1 MEKINLFSVY
11 PGDDDDMEKFVSG
24 SLSEEDQNREN
35 KALLYWLTTSSV
47 ATAYSYTQTFTI
59 ASLICSPS
67 GFTVTECKSL

>member
-1 MEKINLFSVY
+1 MEKMSLFSVY
-11 PGDDDDMEKFVSG
+11 PEDDDDLEKSVSG

-67 GFTVTECKSL
+67 GYTVTECKSL

>member
-1 MEKINLFSVY
+1 MFSVSSE
-11 PGDDDDMEKFVSG
+11 DDDDMDDMEKTVSG
-24 SLSEEDQNREN
+24 GLSEEDQIREN

-67 GFTVTECKSL
+67 GYTVTECKSL

>member
-1 MEKINLFSVY
+1 MERS
-11 PGDDDDMEKFVSG
+11 VSG
-24 SLSEEDQNREN
+24 SLNEEEEEGREN

-67 GFTVTECKSL
+67 GYTVTECKSL

>member
-1 MEKINLFSVY
+1 MYPDEEEDLEKS
-11 PGDDDDMEKFVSG
+11 VSG
-24 SLSEEDQNREN
+24 SLSDEEQNREN

-67 GFTVTECKSL
+67 GYTVTECKSL

>member
-1 MEKINLFSVY
+1 MARSY
-11 PGDDDDMEKFVSG
+11 PEDDDDMEKSVSG
-24 SLSEEDQNREN
+24 SLSEDADQNREN

-67 GFTVTECKSL
+67 GHTVTECKSL

>member
-1 MEKINLFSVY
+1 MEKINLFRVY
-11 PGDDDDMEKFVSG
+11 PGDDDDMEKSVSG